1 MNVDFS
7 VIQQSG
13 GSGLRQT
20 NQWAFTEPYRRMAQT
35 GRNLQWLGATGTN
48 LAIAEQDTQNTNLVN
63 STNAQ
68 RKIQYSKLKTQLLQ
82 PETFNPETYEKDLGD
97 GLLAINKLL
106 ATPGKGQSYNSRVTG
121 LIQAEGT
128 QFYASQIGSIQKEAR
143 VFRVKALKA
152 QGLENIRALRQEE
165 IKMPD
170 IPSNRLLKQD
180 IDATMMQLIDDMV
193 TGGLLDPD
201 EGVKEKNKI
210 RKDRED
216 AHLRQVI
223 DDATSMSDVNDALDV
238 AQHQSEEELEI
249 LRIRGKDNIKQNR
262 KDRIANEER
271 LRKKGERERK
281 ARLEANEADF
291 DGRIFDPTKFSDVTL
306 KELRQARDDQKI
318 SKTYFDSRVVMVQRG
333 DPYADRPTNPEVY
346 DQVAAQIEEQLK
358 YPDRPIIK
366 ISDINSNPSLG
377 NDVRKLLTSR
387 LSGRQ
392 ATLNDKKTGDFR
404 KKLKEA
410 LLIEAYT
417 KLGKIKDAQNKR
429 NTLVLFDRRVAAGE
443 DAEAVATELI
453 NKEME
458 LNTKPLSPVSL
469 VDTQVKLNDLPPIV
483 RSVEKNKD
491 GVEIPNVRVIIN
503 KLNAALENK
512 QITEEEYI
520 EAEGIV
526 TELRKKFSDQFIE
539 QQTGIKSPATL
550 KKELMPRTPIVDSKP
565 AQVDAPSVAPRKP
578 PGEVKFGL
586 RNVQETMESGM
597 PAVKPGD
604 QAVQPPVGAGK
615 PSPGTVAT
623 PSRQPVNVPE
633 PRPVPQNIQPK
644 TEQWEF
650 GDSAKKNLTVARET
664 IQYLRKN
671 AEEHGYNSQLISL
684 LELTLLSLEAD
695 ADLKNKEQF
704 EKTWQSFMKQVGV
717 IRGND

>member
-578 PGEVKFGL
+578 PGEVEFGL
-586 RNVQETMESGM
+586 RNLQMNEPGM
-597 PAVKPGD
+597 PAGKPGD
-604 QAVQPPVGAGK
+604 QAVQPAVDAGK

-717 IRGND
+717 IQGND

>member
-1 MNVDFS
+1 M
-7 VIQQSG
+7 
-13 GSGLRQT
+13 
-20 NQWAFTEPYRRMAQT
+20 
-35 GRNLQWLGATGTN
+35 
-48 LAIAEQDTQNTNLVN
+48 
-63 STNAQ
+63 
-68 RKIQYSKLKTQLLQ
+68 
-82 PETFNPETYEKDLGD
+82 
-97 GLLAINKLL
+97 
-106 ATPGKGQSYNSRVTG
+106 
-121 LIQAEGT
+121 
-128 QFYASQIGSIQKEAR
+128 
-143 VFRVKALKA
+143 
-152 QGLENIRALRQEE
+152 
-165 IKMPD
+165 
-170 IPSNRLLKQD
+170 
-180 IDATMMQLIDDMV
+180 
-193 TGGLLDPD
+193 
-201 EGVKEKNKI
+201 
-210 RKDRED
+210 
-216 AHLRQVI
+216 
-223 DDATSMSDVNDALDV
+223 
-238 AQHQSEEELEI
+238 
-249 LRIRGKDNIKQNR
+249 
-262 KDRIANEER
+262 
-271 LRKKGERERK
+271 
-281 ARLEANEADF
+281 
-291 DGRIFDPTKFSDVTL
+291 
-306 KELRQARDDQKI
+306 
-318 SKTYFDSRVVMVQRG
+318 
-333 DPYADRPTNPEVY
+333 
-346 DQVAAQIEEQLK
+346 
-358 YPDRPIIK
+358 
-366 ISDINSNPSLG
+366 
-377 NDVRKLLTSR
+377 
-387 LSGRQ
+387 
-392 ATLNDKKTGDFR
+392 
-404 KKLKEA
+404 
-410 LLIEAYT
+410 LIEAYT

-578 PGEVKFGL
+578 PGEVEFGL
-586 RNVQETMESGM
+586 RNLQMNEPGM

-604 QAVQPPVGAGK
+604 QAVQPAVDAGK

-704 EKTWQSFMKQVGV
+704 EKNLAIVYEASWCHTGE
-717 IRGND
+717 